1 MWVDK
6 KGRLKKFEP
15 FQVGG
20 VRPSSGQKQKQVLSG
35 CAQILGTQVSKKLNY
50 RSHWLPPKIRI
61 IDANM
66 SNCPLSDV
74 PFWKCNHHLL
84 SVKVIAECVQRRV
97 TSGNK
102 NLANEDPQSN
112 DDLGKCGQSA
122 ARCSGP
128 AVTIGR
134 RSIATFSSS
143 VSRVGCISNHHVRAI
158 FAIES
163 VSIIALCGD
172 GLHPNEHESQV
183 YDAFQMCLIMVWLN
197 VLFSDAPGLASR
209 MSAIAGMNPP
219 PSLCQ
224 ATIFFILSNI
234 ALVWLSNIIHVLV
247 LADCWLIARD

>member
-35 CAQILGTQVSKKLNY
+35 CAQILGTQVSKKPNY

-74 PFWKCNHHLL
+74 PFWKCNHHLQRQL

-97 TSGNK
+97 TAGNK

-134 RSIATFSSS
+134 RSITTFSSS
-143 VSRVGCISNHHVRAI
+143 VSRVGCNSNHHVRAI
-158 FAIES
+158 FARKPLS
-163 VSIIALCGD
+163 R
-172 GLHPNEHESQV
+172 
-183 YDAFQMCLIMVWLN
+183 FQ
-197 VLFSDAPGLASR
+197 
-209 MSAIAGMNPP
+209 
-219 PSLCQ
+219 
-224 ATIFFILSNI
+224 
-234 ALVWLSNIIHVLV
+234 
-247 LADCWLIARD
+247 